1 MNLYPR
7 LILHRM
13 HVYRHTA
20 PVIHDADCTVP
31 MERHVNP
38 VGMTAK
44 SLIYRV
50 INDLLREVI
59 RPGGVGVHPGPF
71 TALAPARSI
80 LQLHRRYI
88 GSWIKPNLPSDNV

>member
-1 MNLYPR
+1 
-7 LILHRM
+7 
-13 HVYRHTA
+13 
-20 PVIHDADCTVP
+20 

-71 TALAPARSI
+71 THWLQSGQYFNCIGVILA
-80 LQLHRRYI
+80 H
-88 GSWIKPNLPSDNV
+88 G